1 MNWMSLDNST
11 GTVHGFIG
19 KAEVVSVKK
28 ETLNID
34 TCEDLIAFIKSVGG
48 IVFAI
53 DECKKI
59 NNL

>member
-1 MNWMSLDNST
+1 MKLDNST

-34 TCEDLIAFIKSVGG
+34 TCEDLIAFIKSAGG
-48 IVFAI
+48 IVLAI